1 MLPPLRVT
9 LIVAADVLYGA
20 KVAASFVAVLTR
32 LLLAHR
38 HLHLHSSSQQ
48 QQLGSSVDP
57 VIIVAQK
64 VRSDGPVDLAAA
76 APDYLV
82 ELVHA
87 EAEVRVWRLRYKH

>member
-1 MLPPLRVT
+1 MPPPLRVT

-38 HLHLHSSSQQ
+38 HLHSQQQQQ

-76 APDYLV
+76 APDYLA

-87 EAEVRVWRLRYKH
+87 EAGVRVWRLRYQH